1 MTDAQL
7 HEALGAAQ
15 SDEAGIMAAME
26 LLETQA
32 QLRDIEKMEFAAWVM
47 DLETNG
53 SPEALLAVQNAKRAQ
68 QGLEPVDYLIPAT
81 PAVDDVVASLNA
93 LYAKPVSDAEAE
105 VESESQLE
113 VETEPELEAEVVPEA
128 EAEPAAL
135 PSTEAEAEPVSLV
148 EFSEQPVF
156 DENLRTQLQ
165 SQDFET
171 LLAGAAEVAQVEPAP
186 TALEVESFL
195 DSEASDASS
204 ELDQVG
210 QPIELAEPVSLHSEP
225 RASRRSLPISQFWAW
240 LGLGGSILPLGL
252 AVAISQF
259 DISFLQGAF
268 AIAAGSTAS
277 ALAIAIA
284 ALSGKRSGLAT
295 AFLSRAP
302 FGVFG
307 NIAPAAFLL
316 LTRVF
321 WSVAIVWFVLQV
333 STRVAST
340 DQKVIEPIAFIAPI
354 AISILAATL
363 AFLGGKVLFKI
374 QQISGLIG
382 LIAGA
387 TIVGFT
393 ASGIAW
399 NDLLLEVSG
408 SWVST
413 FAAMGVVFSVFGVA
427 WSGSGADFARKLSS
441 SSLGFKVV
449 GWALLSLAIVPAAI
463 GIYGYALIRGM
474 RGFGPTFDEQFAAN
488 FVSALATNSNVF
500 VAIFLLASAVISSVV
515 MLAMSNYSL
524 NLVLHSLSL
533 KMKPLLGQ
541 IVIAVLVVGGAVSI
555 GIFIEAESALKILID
570 YALALAIPVSAW
582 IGIYTSDV
590 LIRRIAYHEISLTR
604 GYGFYKAVNLS
615 NLLGWALAVAV
626 GWGLIS
632 SSQPG
637 LTWLGYLTAQLPSAG
652 FWSATNFGIIIALAL
667 GLLLPVALGIPRIKR
682 QEAEVLAI
690 EARRDE
696 LKNMFEAMD

>member
-81 PAVDDVVASLNA
+81 PAVEDVVAGLNA
-93 LYAKPVSDAEAE
+93 LYAKPA
-105 VESESQLE
+105 SETADELQPQLE
-113 VETEPELEAEVVPEA
+113 VEIQPEVEPEVEHEVEPEA
-128 EAEPAAL
+128 L
-135 PSTEAEAEPVSLV
+135 PVTEAVIEREPLV
-148 EFSEQPVF
+148 EYSEQAAF
-156 DENLRTQLQ
+156 DENLRAQLQ
-165 SQDFET
+165 SQDFDT
-171 LLAGAAEVAQVEPAP
+171 LLAGAAEVSPAAKAP

-195 DSEASDASS
+195 DSEATDESI
-204 ELDQVG
+204 ELNKVA
-210 QPIELAEPVSLHSEP
+210 QPLELAEPVSLHSEP

-268 AIAAGSTAS
+268 AIAAGTAAS

-316 LTRVF
+316 LTRIF

-333 STRVAST
+333 STRVVSS
-340 DQKVIEPIAFIAPI
+340 DQKVIEPSAFIAPV
-354 AISILAATL
+354 AISILAAIL
-363 AFLGGKVLFKI
+363 AFFGGKVLFKI
-374 QQISGLIG
+374 QQISGLVG
-382 LIAGA
+382 LVAGA

-524 NLVLHSLSL
+524 NLVLHALSI

-541 IVIAVLVVGGAVSI
+541 IVIAVLVVGGAFSFGLFVAS
-555 GIFIEAESALKILID
+555 ESALKILID

-604 GYGFYKAVNLS
+604 GYGFYKAVNLA
-615 NLLGWALAVAV
+615 NLIGWALAVAV

-632 SSQPG
+632 SNQPG